1 MTEYLLPADA
11 RVSSIGLFI
20 PQTSLLSKAV
30 RKSEVGLPTSD
41 FFSATDAPPSQRKV
55 INDERRAERERERER
70 EEEEEEEGEYN
81 DPVRNDDDKRHQG
94 RKNRSISGQF
104 QTRIVT
110 HTRARGDPSRDRRR
124 EGKRERTRAGKS
136 ITIVENICRGPERG
150 GPSEGALERERK
162 GTHAFRG
169 AHDDDEETVG
179 GRRGRIRGR
188 AVYAEESR
196 DAAARLIGFSGSHD
210 APCRRSARRQ
220 EES

>member
-1 MTEYLLPADA
+1 MTQCATTTINGI
-11 RVSSIGLFI
+11 R
-20 PQTSLLSKAV
+20 AV
-30 RKSEVGLPTSD
+30 RTAVSRDNFRPALLRT
-41 FFSATDAPPSQRKV
+41 
-55 INDERRAERERERER
+55 RA
-70 EEEEEEEGEYN
+70 
-81 DPVRNDDDKRHQG
+81 
-94 RKNRSISGQF
+94 
-104 QTRIVT
+104 
-110 HTRARGDPSRDRRR
+110 RARGDPSRDRPR
-124 EGKRERTRAGKS
+124 EGKREKTRAGKS

-150 GPSEGALERERK
+150 GPGEGALERERK

-220 EES
+220 AGGKLGTHYSKYRRMEGIVE